1 MSVEQ
6 AGNTI
11 RDLHLVIGGET
22 LDFKHSALIFG
33 LAHNT
38 FRRDEQNILFLLEK
52 TDFVIKIQDII
63 DFFLFYKIP
72 GNTGISL

>member
-22 LDFKHSALIFG
+22 LDFKHALK
-33 LAHNT
+33 
-38 FRRDEQNILFLLEK
+38 QNHLTKRVTMAKQDSQKREK
-52 TDFVIKIQDII
+52 SQTR
-63 DFFLFYKIP
+63 
-72 GNTGISL
+72 T